1 MQFGPEPE
9 TNFIMYVESGKKIM
23 MKRKG
28 GSCVIEANIV
38 KKLKLGLPGRP
49 RERG

>member
-9 TNFIMYVESGKKIM
+9 NNFIMNVESGKKIM

-28 GSCVIEANIV
+28 GSFVIEANFV
-38 KKLKLGLPGRP
+38 KKLEPVFARQA
-49 RERG
+49 R